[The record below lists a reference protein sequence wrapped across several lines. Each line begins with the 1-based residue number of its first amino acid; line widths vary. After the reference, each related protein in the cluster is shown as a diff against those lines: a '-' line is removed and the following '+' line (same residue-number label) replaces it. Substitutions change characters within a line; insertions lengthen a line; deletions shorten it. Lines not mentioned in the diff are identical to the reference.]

1 MTAASAGATSPRPS
15 QEIMSGE
22 TLKRRVSITNPQGFH
37 MRPQSAFARLA
48 NQFASTVTVAKDQ
61 LRANGKS
68 QWELMLLAAEQGT
81 ELLLEVAGPDA
92 PAALEALTKIL
103 AAPSADDL
111 SEPPLPKK
119 G

>member
-1 MTAASAGATSPRPS
+1 MTAASAGASTSRPS
-15 QEIMSGE
+15 QEVMSGQ
-22 TLKRRVSITNPQGFH
+22 TLQRRVTITNPQGFH
-37 MRPQSAFARLA
+37 MRPQSAFARSA

-81 ELLLEVAGPDA
+81 ELLLEVAGSDA
-92 PAALEALTKIL
+92 AAALDALTKIL

-111 SEPPLPKK
+111 GEPPLPKK